1 MEEQEYFLGVDAG
14 ATKTTLFVVNSK
26 GKKIFE
32 TKKDNLS
39 HRHLTEKQFVNTL
52 DEIALSIKQDIKFSC
67 FAFAGMDT
75 EEEEKKIVKMIK
87 KSKLG
92 KMVKSD
98 FIVVNDIETVLPS
111 IDAENGA
118 VAIAGTGSAFFAVS
132 KNKTVKASGVGYL
145 LADEGSG
152 YFIGL
157 KVLRAA
163 VKSNDGRGKKTIL
176 EKMVFNKLKIKNV
189 EDLVDYIYTG
199 NLKKQVAEFAPLAE
213 KALEKKDR
221 VARDILNSAV
231 DEIEVGIK
239 AVVKRAGLKGN
250 SKIALTGSVFTNK
263 FIMKYLN
270 PRIKKLF
277 PKAEICIVKNSAIGA
292 AKLAIKESK

>member
-1 MEEQEYFLGVDAG
+1 MLEPEYYLGIDAG
-14 ATKTTLFVVNSK
+14 VTKTAVFVVNSK
-26 GKKIFE
+26 GKKVFE
-32 TKKDNLS
+32 TRKDNLS

-52 DEIALSIKQDIKFSC
+52 DEIALSIKFNLKFSC

-87 KSKLG
+87 KSKFG
-92 KMVKSD
+92 KMIKSD

-118 VAIAGTGSAFFAVS
+118 VAIAGTGSAFFAVN

-145 LADEGSG
+145 LADDGSG

-157 KVLRAA
+157 KVLRAV

-176 EKMVFNKLKIKNV
+176 EKMVFNKLKIKSV

-199 NLKKQVAEFAPLAE
+199 NLKKKVAGFAPLTE
-213 KALEKKDR
+213 KALEKKDKI
-221 VARDILNSAV
+221 AREILSSAV
-231 DEIEVGIK
+231 DEIECGLK
-239 AVVKRAGLKGN
+239 AVVKRAGLKG
-250 SKIALTGSVFTNK
+250 SFKIALTGSVFTNK
-263 FIMKYLN
+263 FIMKNLN

-292 AKLAIKESK
+292 AKLAIKGSK